1 MAKNKECNGSNT
13 NVNNLVVENALDLI
27 NRQKAEIE
35 RLRNALT
42 GECMLSNCTRENEI
56 KSEAIKEFADK
67 IDYLVAINNGVP
79 NRAYRKISKDIKNL
93 VKEMLG
99 DDNA

>member
-1 MAKNKECNGSNT
+1 MRIANT
-13 NVNNLVVENALDLI
+13 NSYGSGYRI
-27 NRQKAEIE
+27 
-35 RLRNALT
+35 
-42 GECMLSNCTRENEI
+42 GYI
-56 KSEAIKEFADK
+56 KAIKEFADK

-93 VKEMLG
+93 VEEMAG